1 MKVSLCVSQQ
11 RKIRAGTGRVNYLN
25 KRSETATANIYLRMI
40 DVSLHGNNLVTVK

>member
-1 MKVSLCVSQQ
+1 MCVT
-11 RKIRAGTGRVNYLN
+11 AEEDTGWTGRVNYLN